1 MDGFSVLD
9 QRTWRPEL
17 YAETPE
23 YKAGNAFGWLYR
35 GNKQA
40 ATNYPLTGRLYL
52 AKSGW
57 LLLSVPNALVRGVFD
72 AMAVP
77 GAELPLAGVM
87 NVPNVDADVLNAH
100 ISVMN
105 ADEVKQIGVD
115 NINERGHMFPY
126 RLGSMKEINVKNVD
140 GVSKVWAIQVASPEL
155 AALRKSYGLS
165 PLMNG
170 DHQFHITVAVRR
182 KKVLQDNEVRKA
194 AAADLTKLAPKWGER
209 EHILAALPKHLTD
222 TQAAINTGGN
232 VDKEMTD
239 LALIAN
245 AWLRSQ
251 QQKELLAARLKKF
264 KETAGYPSLAAPKMA
279 ADSPQPRVR
288 VVMPY
293 KNQYLMETLNNS
305 KWPQNIGKRRFM
317 GGGIEEGET
326 PAQAAAREMFE
337 ELGVKIKPTAFRPLG
352 NDPREGWQHEH
363 YLELLKHKLKPGN
376 FNATVGSDAVVTLSH
391 GLPEGDDY
399 MGPDIKKLLAP
410 VINKAADDKLSRS
423 GQKDLLPG
431 GEADNVPDR
440 EFPPAALA
448 EGTKHE
454 HEHTSNDQAAK
465 EIAKDH
471 LSEDPHYYEKV
482 KEIEKD
488 AIAADKDIIR
498 KLLAAKEHS
507 DNKRY
512 AEKTDILR
520 RLMAE
525 APQDWVVD
533 DPKPYHKG
541 VTHKPTKFKLHM
553 DPTAIPPTVKAA
565 ENVYMDQLRN
575 MYSMRRPI
583 VYNYN
588 KPVFENIRDQL
599 TEVKRR
605 GDFMINA
612 RQNHQRY
619 MAALSPQY
627 RYQLAMKAMRGEMEQ
642 PSFMEQT
649 IYNNGDHL
657 LNAAFGRPK

>member
-23 YKAGNAFGWLYR
+23 YKAGHAFGWLYR

-40 ATNYPLTGRLYL
+40 ATNYPLVGRLYL

-72 AMAVP
+72 AMSVP
-77 GAELPLAGVM
+77 GAELPTSGVWS
-87 NVPNVDADVLNAH
+87 VPNVAADVLNAH
-100 ISVMN
+100 ISVMK
-105 ADEVKQIGVD
+105 ADEVEQIGVD
-115 NINERGHMFPY
+115 KINERGHMFSY
-126 RLGSMKEINVKNVD
+126 RLGSMKEISINKA
-140 GVSKVWAIQVASPEL
+140 GSISKVWVIQVSSPEL

-194 AAADLTKLAPKWGER
+194 ASD
-209 EHILAALPKHLTD
+209 
-222 TQAAINTGGN
+222 Q
-232 VDKEMTD
+232 
-239 LALIAN
+239 
-245 AWLRSQ
+245 
-251 QQKELLAARLKKF
+251 
-264 KETAGYPSLAAPKMA
+264 
-279 ADSPQPRVR
+279 PQPRVR

-317 GGGIEEGET
+317 GGGIEAGET

-337 ELGVKIKPTAFRPLG
+337 ELGVKIRPTAFRPLG

-410 VINKAADDKLSRS
+410 AINKAAAAELSHS

-431 GEADNVPDR
+431 GEADNLPDQ
-440 EFPPAALA
+440 EFSPAALA
-448 EGTKHE
+448 EGAKHE
-454 HEHTSNDQAAK
+454 HEHTSNDQIAK

-471 LSEDPHYYEKV
+471 LSEDPHYYEKI
-482 KEIEKD
+482 KEIEKA
-488 AIAADKDIIR
+488 AIAADKAIIQ
-498 KLLAAKEHS
+498 KLLAAKKHS
-507 DNKRY
+507 DNKQY
-512 AEKTDILR
+512 EQKTQILR
-520 RLMAE
+520 RLME
-525 APQDWVVD
+525 QSPHDWRID

-541 VTHKPTKFKLHM
+541 VTHTPTNFRLHM
-553 DPTAIPPTVKAA
+553 DPTAIPATVKAA
-565 ENVYMDQLRN
+565 ENVYMNQLRN
-575 MYSMRRPI
+575 MYSLRQPI
-583 VYNYN
+583 KYDYN
-588 KPVFENIRDQL
+588 KPVFENIQNQL
-599 TEVKRR
+599 MEVKRR

-642 PSFMEQT
+642 PDFAEQA
-649 IYNNGDHL
+649 IHNYGDQF
-657 LNAAFGRPK
+657 LNMALGRPK